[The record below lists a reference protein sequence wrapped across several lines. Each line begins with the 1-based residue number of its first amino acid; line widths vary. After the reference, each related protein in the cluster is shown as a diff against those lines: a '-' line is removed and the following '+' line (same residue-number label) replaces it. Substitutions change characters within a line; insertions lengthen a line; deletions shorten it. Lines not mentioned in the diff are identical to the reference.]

1 MKAVVAAFNQE
12 KALVGAFFVIVQLH
26 RLIVYSTTTN
36 PWQVPDVDAIVIPVG
51 GGGLIAG
58 VALAVKTMKPDVLII
73 GVEPEVTR
81 HQGHSSGH
89 RVTLSPLQ
97 ACPSFKTALEVG
109 RAVQVP
115 TQASLADGN
124 TIYTHADTI
133 YTHADM

>member
-1 MKAVVAAFNQE
+1 M
-12 KALVGAFFVIVQLH
+12 
-26 RLIVYSTTTN
+26 
-36 PWQVPDVDAIVIPVG
+36 DAIVIPVG

-73 GVEPEVTR
+73 GVEPEVTS

-124 TIYTHADTI
+124 TIYTHADMENYI
-133 YTHADM
+133 NVQA